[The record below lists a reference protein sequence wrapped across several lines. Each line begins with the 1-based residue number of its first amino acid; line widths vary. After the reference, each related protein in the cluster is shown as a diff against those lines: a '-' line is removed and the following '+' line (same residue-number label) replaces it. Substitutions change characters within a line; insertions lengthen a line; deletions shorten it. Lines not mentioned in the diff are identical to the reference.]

1 MANEQHNVK
10 STPHFQT

>member
-10 STPHFQT
+10 STLHFQT